1 MAQTP
6 TTEPASL
13 QAGDTIRWQRTLP
26 DYPAAN
32 GWVLSY
38 RLINAQGKLDIVATA
53 EGDDHLVIVP
63 ATTSAA
69 YTAGE
74 YTYTAQV
81 TLGTERYTIGQG
93 TITIKP
99 DWAAAA
105 DGADARTPAQ
115 RALADLKAALQRW
128 LATQGHVQEYEIAGR
143 RMRFASVTEIRQRIA
158 LAESQVAAEANTG
171 KPVARRVLVRF

>member
-13 QAGDTIRWQRTLP
+13 QAGDTLRWQRTLP
-26 DYPAAN
+26 DYPASE

-38 RLINAQGKLDIVATA
+38 RLINALGKLDIVATA
-53 EGDDHLVIVP
+53 EGDDHLISV
-63 ATTSAA
+63 AAATSAA
-69 YTAGE
+69 YPPGD

-81 TLGTERYTIGQG
+81 TRSTDRYTVGRG
-93 TITIKP
+93 SITVKA
-99 DWAAAA
+99 DWAAVA

-115 RALADLKAALQRW
+115 RALADLKAALLRW
-128 LATQGHVQEYEIAGR
+128 LSSQGHVQEYEIAGR
-143 RMRFASVTEIRQRIA
+143 RMRFASASDIRQRIA
-158 LAESQVAAEANTG
+158 LAEREVAAEANAG